1 MNISKKMYRY
11 LILVSLLLPSL
22 AYAEKILDRVDI
34 VETKTEVNVQIKFLT
49 QVRYLRHFPT
59 KEASRIQIF
68 LEFPQFPVLPTER
81 EFLSSAP
88 TNLVPS
94 FVINYPEQITNSI
107 AIRFKE
113 PVKFRVT
120 PDSSGRGI
128 VIRIKKKVTPAT
140 KAPAAKAPVVKA
152 PSETKIDLVG
162 EIPVIPEGM
171 SADDYAG
178 QLVEQSKA
186 ARGVGDYPRA
196 IQLLNAVLS
205 LPPHKYS
212 QEALELIANTREKN
226 GESEKAKA
234 EYETYLKLYPATE
247 GAERARQR
255 IAVIDEATKASG
267 VDAEKEKKAIREV
280 HETSVYGS
288 WSQYYYGANSHNY
301 NSGSIPDSHSHDQ
314 SSLVST
320 IDVTGRSRQNQYDSK
335 IVFRNIQTM
344 DFLPDRSNRDR
355 TLAAYLEV
363 QNNEADYLVR
373 LGRQNGNTGGVLG
386 RFDGAWL
393 RYGLTPKYKINLV
406 AGSLDEF
413 DVDYKRHFYGVNLD
427 IGPVA
432 DNWSG
437 NVYVINQTVDDI
449 TDRRAV
455 GGELRYFDNRRSM
468 YSLLDYDTL
477 FNKVNIA
484 LIQGNWQTEDA
495 ATNYNFLIDHR
506 KSPALSMVNSLP
518 AYSALGAFTVR
529 QALRRG
535 LVTESQMRDDAK
547 ALTLDTDL
555 VLFGVTR
562 QITPRWQLGADI
574 QWSRSSGTQE
584 AGAAAVANANKAA
597 VEAGQPTNTFDFA
610 RTLAQIGSGSIWTY
624 HLQAIGTDTLFKG
637 DTSIISTTFTDGQN
651 SSSQALVLTN
661 VVVPR
666 DKWRIDSSLRLLR
679 LETDTLA
686 TSSSSFEY
694 VLSPTVRA
702 SYRLRDKATL
712 EAEIGVEVSNRNDPI
727 NGHSRTVRD
736 FSFIGYRIDF

>member
-1 MNISKKMYRY
+1 MNISIKIYRY
-11 LILVSLLLPSL
+11 LILLGFLLPSM
-22 AYAEKILDRVDI
+22 AYAEKVLDRVDI

-68 LEFPQFPVLPTER
+68 LEFPQLSVTPTER

-88 TNLVPS
+88 SKLIPS

-128 VIRIKKKVTPAT
+128 VIRIKKKVTPAV
-140 KAPAAKAPVVKA
+140 KAPAVKAPVAKTS
-152 PSETKIDLVG
+152 PSDIKIDLVG
-162 EIPVIPEGM
+162 EVPVIPEGM

-178 QLVEQSKA
+178 QLVAQSKV
-186 ARGVGDYPRA
+186 ARGVGDYPKA
-196 IQLLNAVLS
+196 IQLLNATLS

-212 QEALELIANTREKN
+212 EEALELIANTREKN
-226 GESEKAKA
+226 GEAAKAKA

-255 IAVIDEATKASG
+255 IAAIDEATKVSSA
-267 VDAEKEKKAIREV
+267 DAEKEKKASREV

-301 NSGSIPDSHSHDQ
+301 NADSPDTHSHDQ

-320 IDVTGRSRQNQYDSK
+320 LDITGRSRQNQYDSK
-335 IVFRNIQTM
+335 IVFRNVQTM

-355 TLAAYLEV
+355 TLAAYFEV

-432 DNWSG
+432 ENWSG
-437 NVYVINQTVDDI
+437 NVYFINQTVDNI

-468 YSLLDYDTL
+468 YSLLDYDTI
-477 FNKVNIA
+477 FDKVNIA
-484 LIQGNWQTEDA
+484 LVQGNWQTEDG

-518 AYSALGAFTVR
+518 AYSPFGATTVA

-535 LVTESQMRDDAK
+535 LVSESQMRDDAK

-562 QITPRWQLGADI
+562 QVTPRWQLGADI
-574 QWSRSSGTQE
+574 QWNRSSGTQE
-584 AGAAAVANANKAA
+584 AGAAAVANANRAA
-597 VEAGQPTNTFDFA
+597 AEAGQPTNTFDFA
-610 RTLAQIGSGSIWTY
+610 RTLAQIGSGNIWTY
-624 HLQAIGTDTLFKG
+624 HLQAIGTDTIFKG
-637 DTSIISTTFTDGQN
+637 DTSIISATFTEGQT

-666 DKWRIDSSLRLLR
+666 DKWRIDSTLRLLR
-679 LETDTLA
+679 LETDTFA

-727 NGHSRTVRD
+727 SGHSRTVRD